1 MRGPAKVRM
10 MVQRFNPAWIF
21 FPFTVLFSVLYFWK
35 GASEPWLAGLVLSAI
50 AGFRIPGSIS
60 PSRAF
65 PVFMLLLFMMVLAL
79 SPFRS
84 STRAMLYAAEA
95 LLVFRVLLI
104 LLSGIQNS
112 KSPFNRSHLV
122 FLAGLVI
129 EFSVL
134 LALLYS
140 AFKPVSNEVI
150 RYADAIHLKTVSVMV
165 TFFTPLWPLGIL
177 VSLVFLIP
185 ASQPYSGFALIFL
198 ASVEL
203 VYRISRTA

>member
-1 MRGPAKVRM
+1 M

-21 FPFTVLFSVLYFWK
+21 FPFTVLFSAFYFWK
-35 GASEPWLAGLVLSAI
+35 GASEPLLAGLVLSAM

-95 LLVFRVLLI
+95 LLVFRLLLI
-104 LLSGIQNS
+104 LLSGIQTATS
-112 KSPFNRSHLV
+112 SFNRSHLV

-140 AFKPVSNEVI
+140 AFKPVGNEVI
-150 RYADAIHLKTVSVMV
+150 RLADALHLKGVAVMA
-165 TFFTPLWPLGIL
+165 TFFTPLWPLGAL
-177 VSLVFLIP
+177 VSLGFLIP
-185 ASQPYSGFALIFL
+185 ASQPYAGFALIFL
-198 ASVEL
+198 ASAEL
-203 VYRISRTA
+203 VYRITRTS